1 MVFLAPSYLEVI
13 CHLSDCQFR
22 EASFDL
28 CQVGRGKFLGV
39 ITSQADRFRK
49 GDKVKLTCIEIQLKG
64 AVEASQQD
72 AEPLC
77 EIEGGECLFF
87 PKVMW

>member
-1 MVFLAPSYLEVI
+1 MAPLYLEVI
-13 CHLSDCQFR
+13 CHLPDCQFR
-22 EASFDL
+22 EAGFDL
-28 CQVGRGKFLGV
+28 CQVRGRKSLGIV
-39 ITSQADRFRK
+39 ASQADRFRK
-49 GDKVKLTCIEIQLKG
+49 RDKLKLACIEIQLKG

-77 EIEGGECLFF
+77 EIERGECLFF